1 MNKKVVEFIY
11 AMLEEVVVIVVEVS
25 LIKFEV
31 SGQIQF
37 SSSAYNA
44 SLLRVFLSTKVYV
57 RLVLMFSINFFL
69 DIQKKMVYIETDI

>member
-1 MNKKVVEFIY
+1 
-11 AMLEEVVVIVVEVS
+11 MLEEVVVIIVEVS

>member
-11 AMLEEVVVIVVEVS
+11 VMVEEVVVIVVEVS

-37 SSSAYNA
+37 SSSTNNV
-44 SLLRVFLSTKVYV
+44 SLLRVFVSTKDYV
-57 RLVLMFSINFFL
+57 RLVVMFSLNFF
-69 DIQKKMVYIETDI
+69 

>member
-11 AMLEEVVVIVVEVS
+11 AMVEEVVVIVVEVS

-37 SSSAYNA
+37 SSSTNNV
-44 SLLRVFLSTKVYV
+44 SLLRVFVSTKDYV
-57 RLVLMFSINFFL
+57 RLVVMFSLNFF
-69 DIQKKMVYIETDI
+69 

>member
-11 AMLEEVVVIVVEVS
+11 AMVEEVVIIVVEVS

-37 SSSAYNA
+37 SSSANNA
-44 SLLRVFLSTKVYV
+44 SLLRVFVSTKDYV
-57 RLVLMFSINFFL
+57 RLVVMFSIKFF
-69 DIQKKMVYIETDI
+69 

>member
-1 MNKKVVEFIY
+1 MVEFIY

>member
-1 MNKKVVEFIY
+1 MVEFIY
-11 AMLEEVVVIVVEVS
+11 AMLEEVVVIIVEVS

>member
-57 RLVLMFSINFFL
+57 RFVLMFSINFFL